1 MVVISMASAGQ
12 PPGQPLDGIKA
23 IDATTPAAVQIAL
36 AESAGPPVA
45 ADAAIYVLGPKG
57 YTKVRD
63 SRNGFTCLVSRQRT
77 DTLEPECFDAE
88 GTAAVVP
95 VRLFVEEQ
103 RALGTSEPRIE
114 ELVDA
119 GYKKGRF
126 RAPRKPGLVYMLSDH
141 NYVFDPERKAVI
153 HFPGHL
159 MFYAPY
165 ATQKDVGSGPGAP
178 YIVAPG
184 TPHALMI
191 VVPAGPAPSH
201 VEGSAHGSGSGGKLE
216 PEVVVRQR

>member
-1 MVVISMASAGQ
+1 
-12 PPGQPLDGIKA
+12 
-23 IDATTPAAVQIAL
+23 
-36 AESAGPPVA
+36 
-45 ADAAIYVLGPKG
+45 
-57 YTKVRD
+57 
-63 SRNGFTCLVSRQRT
+63 
-77 DTLEPECFDAE
+77 
-88 GTAAVVP
+88 
-95 VRLFVEEQ
+95 
-103 RALGTSEPRIE
+103 
-114 ELVDA
+114 
-119 GYKKGRF
+119 
-126 RAPRKPGLVYMLSDH
+126 
-141 NYVFDPERKAVI
+141 VFDPERKAVI

-201 VEGSAHGSGSGGKLE
+201 VEGSAHGSGSGDQLK

>member
-1 MVVISMASAGQ
+1 MMLASAGG
-12 PPGQPLDGIKA
+12 PAGQALDGITA

-63 SRNGFTCLVSRQRT
+63 SRNGFTCLVSRQRP
-77 DTLEPECFDAE
+77 DTLEPECFDGE

-95 VRLFVEEQ
+95 VRLFVEAQ

-114 ELVDA
+114 ALVDA
-119 GYKKGRF
+119 GYRKGRF

-141 NYVFDPERKAVI
+141 NYVFDPERQAVI

-165 ATQKDVGSGPGAP
+165 ATQKDVGAGPGAP

-191 VVPAGPAPSH
+191 VVPARAGPGHEAA
-201 VEGSAHGSGSGGKLE
+201 G
-216 PEVVVRQR
+216 R

>member
-1 MVVISMASAGQ
+1 MTGLLLAMLAIADTQ
-12 PPGQPLDGIKA
+12 LDGVKT
-23 IDATTPAAVQIAL
+23 IDAHTPAAVQIAL

-45 ADAAIYVLGPKG
+45 AGAAIYVLGTKG
-57 YTKVRD
+57 YTKVRTGK
-63 SRNGFTCLVSRQRT
+63 NGFTCLVSRERP
-77 DTLEPECFDAE
+77 DTMEPECFDAV
-88 GTAAVVP
+88 GTASVVP

-103 RALGTSEPRIE
+103 RAAGVAEDRIRNQVE
-114 ELVDA
+114 E
-119 GYKKGRF
+119 GYRQGRF
-126 RAPRKPGLVYMLSDH
+126 KAPAKPGLVYMLSAH
-141 NYVFDPERKAVI
+141 NYVFDPERRQVI

-191 VVPAGPAPSH
+191 VVPASG
-201 VEGSAHGSGSGGKLE
+201 AHGSGDKRE
-216 PEVVVRQR
+216 PEVVVPDR